1 MAEDFVMIEIKQYK
15 NAKIVNENGDID
27 CDIKHPIHGWIPFTV
42 NLNDTGSDIDLKK
55 LSDTIKLNG
64 DAQSYTPPT
73 DDEIDKQK
81 AQEVRDARNSIL
93 TFEVDPIVS
102 NPLRWADMTESKQ
115 EEWKKYRQDLL
126 DITKQPKFPKVVTFP
141 KKPE

>member
-1 MAEDFVMIEIKQYK
+1 MIEIKQYK

-27 CDIKHPIHGWIPFTV
+27 CEIKHPVHGWIPFTV
-42 NLNDTGSDIDLKK
+42 NLNDNGSDIDVKK
-55 LSDTIKLNG
+55 LSDSINLNG
-64 DAQSYTPPT
+64 DAQAYKAPT
-73 DDEIDKQK
+73 DDEINKQK
-81 AQEVRDARNSIL
+81 AQQVRDARNYIL

-115 EEWKKYRQDLL
+115 DEWKKYRQDLL
-126 DITKQPKFPKVVTFP
+126 DITKQAKFPKVVTFP